1 MTGFLDTVK
10 SALGFKPE
18 VKSFSLSDDEAFS
31 VFGGIS
37 NIGGLSFSAAG
48 AMRNPAVACAVALI
62 SETAGTLPVKLFER
76 DTKATAKDHPAYHL
90 IHDEANPWT
99 SAEALRTTL
108 TADALLHGA
117 GYAVAVRAVDGTPL
131 ELHRLDPASV
141 QFKHDEY
148 GEPFYLLNTAG
159 GTVRYAYTEILH
171 IQPFF
176 DASPISLG
184 REALSTAAALSS
196 HLSKLLANGASPG
209 GIITAPKT
217 VGDEAKVKLKKAW
230 TDTHS
235 GPKSGGVALLDEGM
249 AYQQITMTLTDA
261 QFSENRL
268 EQIHEVARIFRV
280 PPTMLFE
287 LSRSTW
293 SNAEEMQRQFIQTTL
308 RPWFNKWQAAYARV
322 LLTPEERRAY
332 YVEFITEDLSTVKL
346 AERAT
351 AYGQFRSMGAMTA
364 NEVRG
369 GLNLPAH
376 AEGDT
381 LQNPYTTTG
390 ANDAAKKESQDA

>member
-10 SALGFKPE
+10 SALGFKSE
-18 VKSFSLSDDEAFS
+18 AKAFSLSDDEAFS

-37 NIGGLSFSAAG
+37 NIGGLSLSAAG
-48 AMRNPAVACAVALI
+48 AMRIPAVACAVALI

-117 GYAVAVRAVDGTPL
+117 GYAQVVRASDGTPL
-131 ELHRLDPASV
+131 ELHRLDPATV
-141 QFKHDEY
+141 HFKHADD
-148 GEPFYLLNTAG
+148 GEPFYTMQTAR
-159 GTVRYAYTEILH
+159 GTVRFPYTEILH

-184 REALSTAAALSS
+184 REALATAAALSS
-196 HLSKLLANGASPG
+196 HLAKLLANGASPG
-209 GIITAPKT
+209 GIITAPKSVT
-217 VGDEAKVKLKKAW
+217 EEGKGKLKKAW

-235 GPKSGGVALLDEGM
+235 GPKAGGVALLDEGM

-308 RPWFNKWQAAYARV
+308 RPWLNKWQAAYARV

-332 YVEFITEDLSTVKL
+332 YIEFITEDLSTVKL

-376 AEGDT
+376 AEGNT